1 MVALHL
7 GKLPLFL
14 RLLLIPLIGNHIKA
28 ALRRQV
34 QGFAYS
40 GKIQRGGLHRQR
52 NQLLPLRLGQLPCG
66 LAGRQNTDM
75 VYVLKELKILEGIGG
90 FESPP
95 LLGLKGTEAPQIPLA
110 IGAVAPRSLVK
121 MPLGQ

>member
-1 MVALHL
+1 
-7 GKLPLFL
+7 
-14 RLLLIPLIGNHIKA
+14 
-28 ALRRQV
+28 
-34 QGFAYS
+34 
-40 GKIQRGGLHRQR
+40 
-52 NQLLPLRLGQLPCG
+52 
-66 LAGRQNTDM
+66 AGRQNTDM

-121 MPLGQ
+121 MPLGQENLGILLLQRLVCIGIGIIPLSSKQGGRLLLYHFPGDGKAVIPGGVVGFPPEFSV